1 SATYSITVKAKPAIV
16 SPAAG
21 RLSDAKVGEAYSQ
34 SFSVADGTIVSTS
47 TLPDG
52 LVMDFATGT
61 LSGTPT
67 QSGMKAFDLTVQDAG
82 GQTVVVSYS
91 LYIKPAAVIFS
102 PAAGELPTATL
113 GEPYSQTIT
122 VTGGTIVG
130 ISNLPDG
137 LSMDPAT
144 GIISGTPT
152 KAGSGKFKVSA
163 VDSEKEPA
171 SATYS
176 ITVKAKPAIVSPA
189 AGRLSDAKV

>member
-1 SATYSITVKAKPAIV
+1 TYSITVKAKPAIV

-21 RLSDAKVGEAYSQ
+21 RLSDAKVGETYSQ

-47 TLPDG
+47 ALPAG
-52 LVMDFATGT
+52 LTMDFATGT

-67 QSGMKAFDLTVQDAG
+67 QSGMKAFDLTIQDAG

-102 PAAGELPTATL
+102 PAAGELPTAKV

-122 VTGGTIVG
+122 VTGGTLRSIG
-130 ISNLPDG
+130 TLPAG
-137 LSMDPAT
+137 LTMDLAT

-152 KAGSGKFKVSA
+152 AAGSISFEVTAIDG
-163 VDSEKEPA
+163 EKEPV

-189 AGRLSDAKV
+189 AGRLSDAK